1 MAKRGATLSGILG
14 KIPPALLAH
23 SLLLQ
28 LTVSVA
34 RPASSYRG
42 LELGIEPALLGVV
55 AASFTLLPI
64 FFAYRAGRA
73 TDSGR
78 RGPLLYLGATMLLL
92 GSLGL
97 LFLSPTIIALLAWNM
112 VLGIG
117 HLLSI
122 VGEQSIVAS
131 GKTETLDGAFG
142 LYTFATSAGQAL
154 GPLALALI
162 GGSRTIPDTNAL
174 FLCAAV
180 AAAATLHATF
190 FLVRSSV
197 NAARKAERP
206 TVPAVQHSLALDATK
221 RRRIYSAIWISS
233 TVLGVLD
240 LIGAYLPA
248 LGVERDISASTIGMM
263 LFLRAAATMVSR
275 LFIRPAAGRM
285 SRRVLVVLSCGVF
298 TLGTAGIALPMG
310 GTGIA
315 VSMLAIGVAFGFS
328 QPLTMSIVTL
338 AAPTGTGGTWLA
350 LRMGAN
356 RIGQTAI
363 PAGLGV
369 LALNGGPGTVFVLA
383 SGFLAFATMIAWRA
397 TAPGHES

>member
-1 MAKRGATLSGILG
+1 MSAILG

-28 LTVSVA
+28 LSVSVA

-42 LELGIEPALLGVV
+42 LGLGIEPALLGMV
-55 AASFTLLPI
+55 AASFSLLPI

-73 TDSGR
+73 TDTGK
-78 RGPLLYLGATMLLL
+78 RGSLLYVGAAMLVV

-97 LFLSPTIIALLAWNM
+97 LFLTPSIVVLLGWNV
-112 VLGIG
+112 VLGLG

-131 GKTETLDGAFG
+131 GKTESLDGAFG

-154 GPLALALI
+154 GPLVLALI
-162 GGSRTIPDTNAL
+162 GGSRTIPDTKAL

-180 AAAATLHATF
+180 AAVATAYSTF
-190 FLVRSSV
+190 FLVRRTV
-197 NAARKAERP
+197 QKRGNPERP
-206 TVPAVQHSLALDATK
+206 RNPAGRQSLALDVGK
-221 RRRIYSAIWISS
+221 RRRIYRAIWISS

-240 LIGAYLPA
+240 LVGAYLPA
-248 LGVERDISASTIGMM
+248 LGVERGISAATIGMM
-263 LFLRAAATMVSR
+263 LFLRALATMVSR
-275 LFIRPAAGRM
+275 LFIGPAAGRL

-298 TLGTAGIALPMG
+298 TLGTAGIALSLG
-310 GTGIA
+310 VQGLA
-315 VSMLAIGVAFGFS
+315 VSMLCIGVAFGFT

-338 AAPTGTGGTWLA
+338 AAPPGTGGTWLA

-363 PAGLGV
+363 PAGLGG
-369 LALNGGPGTVFVLA
+369 LALNGGPGAVFILA
-383 SGFLAFATMIAWRA
+383 SGFLTVATMIAWRA
-397 TAPGHES
+397 TAHGPES